1 MRSKSIGVRIPDA
14 INERFESYGRRHFPK
29 GDSFDKTKTALD
41 LICKGLECSPD
52 QENNIEQIVKRIV
65 EQEMRTVIEE
75 VTATV
80 ASLNWEIETLK
91 RLIDQE
97 EAEDSGMSRSTLAPI
112 FEDFW
117 EPVILSSV
125 AIAFFNLIG

>member
-1 MRSKSIGVRIPDA
+1 MRIPDA

-29 GDSFDKTKTALD
+29 EDSFDKTKTALD
-41 LICKGLECSPD
+41 LICKGLQCSPD

-80 ASLNWEIETLK
+80 ASLNREIETLK
-91 RLIDQE
+91 RLIDRE
-97 EAEDSGMSRSTLAPI
+97 EAEDSGMSRSTLDPI

>member
-14 INERFESYGRRHFPK
+14 INERFERYGRRHFPK

-97 EAEDSGMSRSTLAPI
+97 EAEDSGMSRSKFPRSSTLLLKVETI
-112 FEDFW
+112 EIVNFHLFW
-117 EPVILSSV
+117 D
-125 AIAFFNLIG
+125 

>member
-1 MRSKSIGVRIPDA
+1 
-14 INERFESYGRRHFPK
+14 
-29 GDSFDKTKTALD
+29 
-41 LICKGLECSPD
+41 LECSPD

-112 FEDFW
+112 FEDF
-117 EPVILSSV
+117 
-125 AIAFFNLIG
+125 